1 MFTGTSAA
9 MLVGTC
15 WKKFLNA
22 FPLPL
27 ALLGPEI
34 LFLFYVLLEVD
45 AGTSAAMLVGTFAPE
60 IRFKSRLHLRWLARV
75 RHACWYVRS
84 NACWYVLKNFLS
96 AFPLPSAL
104 LGTEN
109 FFPFYVL
116 PVRPQQCLFGKK
128 NSKCWKK
135 ILSVGKKFLSAFPMP
150 LALLGTENFF
160 RSMFFNT

>member
-1 MFTGTSAA
+1 MLAGTSAA

-15 WKKFLNA
+15 WKK
-22 FPLPL
+22 
-27 ALLGPEI
+27 
-34 LFLFYVLLEVD
+34 
-45 AGTSAAMLVGTFAPE
+45 
-60 IRFKSRLHLRWLARV
+60 
-75 RHACWYVRS
+75 
-84 NACWYVLKNFLS
+84 FLS

-116 PVRPQQCLFGKK
+116 PVRPQQCLLVRVGKK
-128 NSKCWKK
+128 FKVLEK

-160 RSMFFNT
+160 PFYVLQYMKSLLQVQKVRSET